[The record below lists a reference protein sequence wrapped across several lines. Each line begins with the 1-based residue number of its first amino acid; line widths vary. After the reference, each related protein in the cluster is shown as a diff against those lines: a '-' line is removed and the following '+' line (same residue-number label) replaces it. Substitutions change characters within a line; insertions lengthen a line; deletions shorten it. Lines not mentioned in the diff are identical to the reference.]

1 MKRAIVAIIVLAILI
16 AVSVLEIVYVD
27 NRLNSLKD
35 KTLVLYQNMEQ
46 DKLNIDTTKNIETIL
61 DIEREWEKDKKIF
74 NFLFSHNQIN
84 ELTYKIVSL
93 KTYINQND
101 YNMANTAAAT
111 ILKNCDMLLSY
122 FYPKLENIL

>member
-1 MKRAIVAIIVLAILI
+1 MKRAIAAIIVLAILI
-16 AVSVLEIVYVD
+16 TVSVLEVIYVED
-27 NRLNSLKD
+27 RLGSLKD
-35 KTLVLYQNMEQ
+35 HMTALYQYMEQ
-46 DKLNIDTTKNIETIL
+46 DKDNINTPLNKQMIE

-93 KTYINQND
+93 NTYISQND

-111 ILKNCDMLLSY
+111 IIKNCDLLLSY

>member
-1 MKRAIVAIIVLAILI
+1 MKRAIAAIIVLAILI